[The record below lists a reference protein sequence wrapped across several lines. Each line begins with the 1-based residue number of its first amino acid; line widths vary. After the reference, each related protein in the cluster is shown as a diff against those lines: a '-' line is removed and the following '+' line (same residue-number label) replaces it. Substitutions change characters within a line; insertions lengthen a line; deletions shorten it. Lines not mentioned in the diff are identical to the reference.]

1 MAVVAPPP
9 HDRKRV
15 KVYELRD
22 NDWFDRGT
30 GLCSA
35 QVIDDEPRIYVES
48 EDEPDRML
56 LESKIRRDDGYQ
68 KQQETL
74 IVWTEP
80 GGTDMALSF
89 QEAEGCAV
97 IWEFVSN
104 VQQQMLAFT
113 GPDDSLSDDALDASF
128 SNPVTLPPPELGNLA
143 EIEQR
148 IRHASIDPGRASLTK
163 FLVREE
169 YLLKLLPL
177 VSDAEDLESLPDL
190 HRLCNIM
197 KSIILLN
204 DNKLIELV
212 VSDHVISGVVG
223 ALEYDPDFPAHKAN
237 HRQYIND
244 RSRYK
249 EVVPI
254 KDPLILRKIKH
265 TWRLQYLKDV
275 VLARILDDPTFSVLN
290 SLIFFN
296 QVDIVQHLQSNTPFL
311 NELFAV
317 FNPKNI
323 DNKRKEDAVQFLHQ
337 CTAIAKN
344 LQAPARANLFA
355 NFIGHGLFSVI
366 AFAVKHPNPALR
378 TTGIDILVALL
389 DHDPL
394 MMRGY
399 MLKAV
404 NENRVPLTDTLI
416 DLLHAETDLGVK
428 NQLADAIKILLDP
441 QVPIQDPM
449 SRAGA
454 DFLTKL
460 RAQNPTPDTFV
471 QNHFDESAK
480 RLFLPLKKL
489 EFRESLNDLTFQ
501 EVSLYSHLV
510 DILTFFVRQ
519 HYLRC
524 RGFMHG
530 ESLTPRIAQ
539 LLTAPQ
545 KHLKLT
551 ALKFFR
557 TLISLQDT
565 FYVAQMTHNNIFQ
578 LILNIVYETMPRDNL
593 LNSACL
599 DLFEFVKREN
609 IKTIIIHI
617 VEKYRDIL
625 KNITYVDTF
634 QNLIFRYD
642 QLQGYGAVAEA
653 DATLFS
659 QDESGTPRM
668 IINGGQRWH
677 GVREMDA
684 AEEEYFDTSDDEED
698 EVCFSSREF
707 EPDER
712 GQEGEERDMSV
723 KFSQA
728 HCYRDGTS
736 VLIVDYQQ
744 DKQQRMDTTATNA
757 NANANA
763 STAVGVNGSASPAL
777 KPLVDY
783 PDDDDEDAMDINVHE
798 QPQPSASL
806 AIPDQAQP
814 QSRQPQPHP
823 EPTSTTSP
831 DHPTS
836 TSSSPR
842 LPPHRY
848 TEKRRRE
855 EDDDDDELV
864 KLSSGTK
871 RRSSSLSSIGSSSG
885 SVGIGIGSLRKKKS
899 LSGVGKNDVREHGSV
914 DETGTGPGGA
924 GAKKISINLNLST
937 LKTGAGLGGKNVPT
951 GAGTSVGVRVESG
964 TSPKAASP
972 AAAASTTP
980 IAEGEED
987 TLEKADGG
995 SGVGASDG
1003 SDDGGGGGSG
1013 VGGSGDSGGR
1023 EARSVDVGAT

>member
-9 HDRKRV
+9 NDRKRV

-35 QVIDDEPRIYVES
+35 QIIDDEPRIYVES
-48 EDEPDRML
+48 EEEPDRML
-56 LESKIRRDDGYQ
+56 LESRIRRDDAYQ

-80 GGTDMALSF
+80 SGIDMALSF

-104 VQQQMLAFT
+104 VQRQMISFT
-113 GPDDSLSDDALDASF
+113 GPDDSLSDDALDATFGNSI
-128 SNPVTLPPPELGNLA
+128 VLPPPELGNLA

-148 IRHASIDPGRASLTK
+148 IRHASIGLGRDSLTK

-169 YLLKLLPL
+169 YLVKLLPL

-204 DNKLIELV
+204 DNTLIELV

-223 ALEYDPDFPAHKAN
+223 ALEYDPDFPTHKAN
-237 HRQYIND
+237 HRQYLND
-244 RSRYK
+244 RNRFK

-254 KDPLILRKIKH
+254 KDPIILRKIRH
-265 TWRLQYLKDV
+265 TWRVQYLKDV

-317 FNPKNI
+317 FNPKNV

-337 CTAIAKN
+337 CAAIAKN
-344 LQAPARANLFA
+344 LQAPARANLFT
-355 NFIGHGLFSVI
+355 NFINHGLFSVI
-366 AFAVKHPNPALR
+366 AFSVKHPNPALR

-404 NENRVPLTDTLI
+404 NENKVPLTDTLI

-428 NQLADAIKILLDP
+428 NQLADAIKVLLDP
-441 QVPIQDPM
+441 QVPIQDPL

-454 DFLTKL
+454 EFLTKI
-460 RAQNPTPDTFV
+460 RAQNPLPETFM
-471 QNHFDESAK
+471 QNHFDESVK
-480 RLFLPLKKL
+480 RLFAPLKQL
-489 EFRESLNDLTFQ
+489 ESRQAINDLTFQ

-510 DILTFFVRQ
+510 DILTFYVRQ

-524 RGFMHG
+524 RGFIHG
-530 ESLTPRIAQ
+530 ESLTPRVAQ

-557 TLISLQDT
+557 TLISIQDT
-565 FYVAQMTHNNIFQ
+565 FYVAQMTHNNIFE
-578 LILNIVYETMPRDNL
+578 LILKIVYETMPRDNL

-599 DLFEFVKREN
+599 ELFEFVKREN
-609 IKTIIIHI
+609 IKTIIIHV

-642 QLQGYGAVAEA
+642 QLQGYGAAAEV
-653 DATLFS
+653 DVTLFS
-659 QDESGTPRM
+659 QDESTGAPRM
-668 IINGGQRWH
+668 LINGGQRWH

-698 EVCFSSREF
+698 EVCYSSREL
-707 EPDER
+707 EHGEDE
-712 GQEGEERDMSV
+712 EEERDMSV
-723 KFSQA
+723 KFRQA
-728 HCYRDGTS
+728 HSFHDGTS
-736 VLIVDYQQ
+736 ILIVDYQQ

-757 NANANA
+757 SESAAR
-763 STAVGVNGSASPAL
+763 AVPVNGSASPVV

-783 PDDDDEDAMDINVHE
+783 PDDDDDDTMDTRHS
-798 QPQPSASL
+798 PP
-806 AIPDQAQP
+806 
-814 QSRQPQPHP
+814 
-823 EPTSTTSP
+823 STTRNHNRSP
-831 DHPTS
+831 NLSPGQHHPTTTTTTTTT
-836 TSSSPR
+836 TSSQR
-842 LPPHRY
+842 LPPYRY

-871 RRSSSLSSIGSSSG
+871 RRSSSLSSIGSSG
-885 SVGIGIGSLRKKKS
+885 SISIGIGSLRKKKS
-899 LSGVGKNDVREHGSV
+899 FSGVGKNDERGDVGEGSLRTSTTTTTT
-914 DETGTGPGGA
+914 TGGTAGGR
-924 GAKKISINLNLST
+924 KIAINLNLST
-937 LKTGAGLGGKNVPT
+937 LKAGPVLDSKT
-951 GAGTSVGVRVESG
+951 AAGTG
-964 TSPKAASP
+964 TGPGASPKAGSAAP
-972 AAAASTTP
+972 ATP
-980 IAEGEED
+980 VATKGQKDTPEKMEGA
-987 TLEKADGG
+987 TSGG
-995 SGVGASDG
+995 GVVAGNGSDDDD
-1003 SDDGGGGGSG
+1003 DDGGGDGGSN
-1013 VGGSGDSGGR
+1013 GDSGGR
-1023 EARSVDVGAT
+1023 ETSIDVRTA